1 MAEVLV
7 RIFKGIRD
15 KVLVVTLLTKMTL
28 KPELLEQFWNF
39 YHIAHGQVP
48 QKDCMLVTRDD
59 SRVYHSHIDCDHLKY

>member
-7 RIFKGIRD
+7 RIFKGIKD
-15 KVLVVTLLTKMTL
+15 KVLVVTLVTKITL
-28 KPELLEQFWNF
+28 KPESLEQFGNF

-59 SRVYHSHIDCDHLKY
+59 S